1 MIYYLRYK
9 KYIYA
14 NIVKEYL
21 YLYKI
26 ETKIITKCY
35 VRLWK
40 SPLLE
45 ITFSNG
51 LSKISQVARLRIRMF
66 SLNHSK

>member
-26 ETKIITKCY
+26 ENKDY
-35 VRLWK
+35 
-40 SPLLE
+40 
-45 ITFSNG
+45 
-51 LSKISQVARLRIRMF
+51 SKMLC
-66 SLNHSK
+66 

>member
-26 ETKIITKCY
+26 ETKIIAKCS

-40 SPLLE
+40 SPLFE

-51 LSKISQVARLRIRMF
+51 LSINFPSSQIKNKNVF
-66 SLNHSK
+66 S